1 MGEVGT
7 PVGQLLEN
15 LPGDQVA
22 GELQVPQVG
31 REPVLD
37 ELEEHVHVGDEEP

>member
-7 PVGQLLEN
+7 PVGQLLQN
-15 LPGDQVA
+15 LPGDQVTRQ
-22 GELQVPQVG
+22 LQVAEVG

-37 ELEEHVHVGDEEP
+37 ELEEHVHVGDDEA